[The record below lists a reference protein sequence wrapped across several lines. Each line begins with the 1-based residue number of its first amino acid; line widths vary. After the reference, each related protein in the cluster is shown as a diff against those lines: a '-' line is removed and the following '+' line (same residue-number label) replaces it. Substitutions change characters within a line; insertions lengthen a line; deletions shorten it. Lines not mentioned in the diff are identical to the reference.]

1 MDKGTTIKGTTIKG
15 MTIKGTNDN
24 TNDSRENCLIN
35 DVRDTFKNITFS
47 KFQKSK
53 ARCELIK
60 SLCDEKIE
68 NACYWSAEF
77 ICSGHYLELW
87 DIILYFVYKYIHNGN
102 PKLALYLNMRYN
114 NFENIINNGYSQ
126 NILVLRNNDKIRRL
140 FCEIIC
146 VLCYSLKKNV
156 ICEIKLDKH
165 ESFDIASMSERFKA
179 PNVSYIEYI
188 LKDDD
193 PKELII
199 PINELVYNLINKNI
213 INVYY
218 WLEWIIEYENICKKK
233 KKKCACENR
242 SFAPKGSS
250 HDIIWIIWD
259 ILLYYSD
266 PSLTSRTYNI
276 HNNNENNKKN
286 NNENNNNENNKNNNN
301 EIKYK
306 IIKSLLELFVIKYSN
321 NVKKKRKFI
330 MYFAFALLIEH
341 YPLNSAIITHPEKIE
356 AIVSK
361 IDNIYKDIKKNE
373 VSPKT
378 DYLFTNLN
386 KSNMEKT
393 IEKIELI
400 NSL

>member
-1 MDKGTTIKGTTIKG
+1 MDKEPTIKGT
-15 MTIKGTNDN
+15 TIKGTNDN

-35 DVRDTFKNITFS
+35 DIRDTFKNITFS

-53 ARCELIK
+53 ARSELIK

-114 NFENIINNGYSQ
+114 NFETLINNGYSH

-156 ICEIKLDKH
+156 ICEIKLDKQ

-276 HNNNENNKKN
+276 HNNNNNSN
-286 NNENNNNENNKNNNN
+286 NSNNNNSNNN

-341 YPLNSAIITHPEKIE
+341 NPLNSAIITHPEKIE

-361 IDNIYKDIKKNE
+361 IDNVYKDIKKNE

-386 KSNMEKT
+386 KSNIEKT

>member
-1 MDKGTTIKGTTIKG
+1 MIKEMNEQETTIKGTSI
-15 MTIKGTNDN
+15 
-24 TNDSRENCLIN
+24 NDSRENCLIN
-35 DVRDTFKNITFS
+35 DIRDSFKNITFS

-53 ARCELIK
+53 ARDELIK

-102 PKLALYLNMRYN
+102 PKLAIYLNMRYN
-114 NFENIINNGYSQ
+114 NFETIINNGYGQ

-276 HNNNENNKKN
+276 HNYNS
-286 NNENNNNENNKNNNN
+286 NNNNNNNN

-321 NVKKKRKFI
+321 NVKKKRKYI
-330 MYFAFALLIEH
+330 MYFAFALLIEQN
-341 YPLNSAIITHPEKIE
+341 PLNSALITHPEKIE

-386 KSNMEKT
+386 KSNIEKT

>member
-1 MDKGTTIKGTTIKG
+1 MIQGTIDNGT
-15 MTIKGTNDN
+15 N
-24 TNDSRENCLIN
+24 TNDSRDNFLIN
-35 DVRDTFKNITFS
+35 DVRSTFKNITFS
-47 KFQKSK
+47 NFQKSK
-53 ARCELIK
+53 ARYELIK

-114 NFENIINNGYSQ
+114 NFETIINNGYSQ
-126 NILVLRNNDKIRRL
+126 NILVLRNNDKIRKL
-140 FCEIIC
+140 FCEIMC
-146 VLCYSLKKNV
+146 VLCYSIKKNV

-165 ESFDIASMSERFKA
+165 ESFDISSMSERFKA
-179 PNVSYIEYI
+179 PNITYIEYI

-250 HDIIWIIWD
+250 HDIVWIIWD

-266 PSLTSRTYNI
+266 PSLTNRTYNI
-276 HNNNENNKKN
+276 HNNNNNK
-286 NNENNNNENNKNNNN
+286 NNN

-321 NVKKKRKFI
+321 NVKKKRKYI

-341 YPLNSAIITHPEKIE
+341 NPLNSALITYPEKIE

-373 VSPKT
+373 ISPKT

-386 KSNMEKT
+386 KSNIEKT
-393 IEKIELI
+393 MEKIELI
-400 NSL
+400 SNF

>member
-1 MDKGTTIKGTTIKG
+1 MD
-15 MTIKGTNDN
+15 
-24 TNDSRENCLIN
+24 NCLIN
-35 DVRDTFKNITFS
+35 DSRSSFKNITFS

-53 ARCELIK
+53 ARDELIK

-87 DIILYFVYKYIHNGN
+87 DIILYYVYKYIHNGN
-102 PKLALYLNMRYN
+102 PKLTLYLNMRYN
-114 NFENIINNGYSQ
+114 NFETLINSGYGE
-126 NILVLRNNDKIRRL
+126 NILVLRNNEKIRKL

-146 VLCYSLKKNV
+146 VLCYSIKKNV
-156 ICEIKLDKH
+156 ICDIKLNKH

-179 PNVSYIEYI
+179 PNVTYIESI
-188 LKDDD
+188 IKDDD

-199 PINELVYNLINKNI
+199 PINELVFNLINKNI

-218 WLEWIIEYENICKKK
+218 WFEWVIEYENICKKK

-242 SFAPKGSS
+242 NFAPKGHN

-259 ILLYYSD
+259 ILLYYGD
-266 PSLTSRTYNI
+266 PSITDRTYNI
-276 HNNNENNKKN
+276 NESNSSNLSN
-286 NNENNNNENNKNNNN
+286 QC

-306 IIKSLLELFVIKYSN
+306 IIKSLLELFTIKYN
-321 NVKKKRKFI
+321 NCVKKKRKYI
-330 MYFAFALLIEH
+330 IYFAFALLIENN
-341 YPLNSAIITHPEKIE
+341 PINIAIITYPEKIE

-361 IDNIYKDIKKNE
+361 IDNIYKEIKKNE

-386 KSNMEKT
+386 KTNLEKT

-400 NSL
+400 NNF

>member
-1 MDKGTTIKGTTIKG
+1 MIQGTTIKGTTIQD
-15 MTIKGTNDN
+15 MN
-24 TNDSRENCLIN
+24 TNDSRDNFLIN
-35 DVRDTFKNITFS
+35 DVRNTFKNITFS
-47 KFQKSK
+47 NFQKSK
-53 ARCELIK
+53 ARYELIK

-114 NFENIINNGYSQ
+114 NFETIINNGYSQ
-126 NILVLRNNDKIRRL
+126 NILVLRNNDKIRKL
-140 FCEIIC
+140 FCEIMC
-146 VLCYSLKKNV
+146 VLCYSVKKNV

-242 SFAPKGSS
+242 SFAPKGST

-266 PSLTSRTYNI
+266 PSLTSRTYNL
-276 HNNNENNKKN
+276 HS
-286 NNENNNNENNKNNNN
+286 NNNNNNNNN

-321 NVKKKRKFI
+321 SVKKKRKYI

-341 YPLNSAIITHPEKIE
+341 NPINSAIITYPEKIE

-373 VSPKT
+373 ISPKT

-386 KSNMEKT
+386 KSNIEKT
-393 IEKIELI
+393 MEKIELI
-400 NSL
+400 NNF

>member
-1 MDKGTTIKGTTIKG
+1 MDKGTTVKGTT
-15 MTIKGTNDN
+15 DN

-35 DVRDTFKNITFS
+35 DIRDTFKNITFS

-53 ARCELIK
+53 ARSELIK

-102 PKLALYLNMRYN
+102 PKLAIYLNMRYN
-114 NFENIINNGYSQ
+114 NFETLINNGYSQ

-276 HNNNENNKKN
+276 HNNNNNNSNNSNKN
-286 NNENNNNENNKNNNN
+286 NENNNN

-321 NVKKKRKFI
+321 NVKKKRKYI

-341 YPLNSAIITHPEKIE
+341 NPLNSALITHPEKIE

-361 IDNIYKDIKKNE
+361 IDNVYKDIKKNE

-386 KSNMEKT
+386 KSNIEKT

>member
-1 MDKGTTIKGTTIKG
+1 MIQGTTIKG
-15 MTIKGTNDN
+15 MTIQDTN
-24 TNDSRENCLIN
+24 TNESRDNFLIN
-35 DVRDTFKNITFS
+35 DVRNTFKNITFS
-47 KFQKSK
+47 NFQKSK
-53 ARCELIK
+53 ARYELIK

-114 NFENIINNGYSQ
+114 NFETIINNGYSQ
-126 NILVLRNNDKIRRL
+126 NILVLRNNDKIRKL

-146 VLCYSLKKNV
+146 VLCYSVKKNV
-156 ICEIKLDKH
+156 ICDIKLDKH

-242 SFAPKGSS
+242 SFAPKGST

-266 PSLTSRTYNI
+266 PSLTSRTYNL
-276 HNNNENNKKN
+276 HS
-286 NNENNNNENNKNNNN
+286 NNNNNNNNN

-321 NVKKKRKFI
+321 SVKKKRKYI

-341 YPLNSAIITHPEKIE
+341 NPINSAIITYPEKIE

-373 VSPKT
+373 ISPKT

-386 KSNMEKT
+386 KSNIEKT
-393 IEKIELI
+393 MEKIELI
-400 NSL
+400 NNF

>member
-1 MDKGTTIKGTTIKG
+1 MEKCASD
-15 MTIKGTNDN
+15 
-24 TNDSRENCLIN
+24 NCLIN
-35 DVRDTFKNITFS
+35 DERSSFKNITFS

-53 ARCELIK
+53 ARHELIK

-87 DIILYFVYKYIHNGN
+87 DIILYYVYKYIHNGN

-114 NFENIINNGYSQ
+114 NFETLINSGYSQ
-126 NILVLRNNDKIRRL
+126 NILVLRNNDKIRKL

-156 ICEIKLDKH
+156 ICDIKIDKH

-179 PNVSYIEYI
+179 PNVTYIEAI
-188 LKDDD
+188 IKDDD

-199 PINELVYNLINKNI
+199 PINELVFNLINKNI

-218 WLEWIIEYENICKKK
+218 WFEWVIEYENICKKK

-242 SFAPKGSS
+242 SFAPKGHT

-259 ILLYYSD
+259 ILLYYGD
-266 PSLTSRTYNI
+266 PSIIDRTYNI
-276 HNNNENNKKN
+276 NGSNSSNYC
-286 NNENNNNENNKNNNN
+286 

-306 IIKSLLELFVIKYSN
+306 IIKSLLELFIIKYN
-321 NVKKKRKFI
+321 NCVKKKRKYI
-330 MYFAFALLIEH
+330 IYFAFALLVEN
-341 YPLNSAIITHPEKIE
+341 NSMNIAIITHPEKIE
-356 AIVSK
+356 AIVTK
-361 IDNIYKDIKKNE
+361 IDSIYKEIKKNE

-386 KSNMEKT
+386 KTNLEKT

-400 NSL
+400 NNF